1 MKLSCLQDNL
11 AEGLGLV
18 GRVVASKSTLPVLGN
33 VLLATDQGQLKLA
46 ATNLELAFTYWIGA
60 KIESEGAITLPARLL
75 ADYVGLLDKGQ
86 RVDMELHVAS
96 RKVRLRCGRFE
107 ANIAGLEAEDFPLIP
122 TVSGGMGF
130 NVEAG
135 ALKAAI
141 AQVVFAAAQDDS
153 RPALTGVLLSLKG
166 QQLTL
171 AAADGFRLGVR
182 RLELAEAPPEPLS
195 VIVPARTLSEVAR
208 VLPDGEG
215 DLVEIATTA
224 NRNQILFRFDRTE
237 VVSRLIEGQFP
248 DYQRII
254 PSSARATVAMNTQ
267 ELLKA
272 ARAAAV
278 FARDSNMI
286 VRLELQPSK
295 EELGPGRVIVTSSSA
310 EVGDNTAEVDASVDG
325 EAMQVSFNARYL
337 RDVLEALGAPQ
348 VLLQL
353 TGPSSPGVFKPGGG
367 DPTAYTHVIMPMA
380 AAR

>member
-1 MKLSCLQDNL
+1 MKLSCSRDNL
-11 AEGLGLV
+11 AEGLSLV
-18 GRVVASKSTLPVLGN
+18 GRAVSSKSTLPILGN
-33 VLLATDQGQLKLA
+33 VLLATDQGRLKLA
-46 ATNLELAFTYWIGA
+46 ATNLELTFTYWIGA

-86 RVDMELHVAS
+86 RVDLELQAVW
-96 RKVRLRCGRFE
+96 RKMRLRCGRFE

-122 TVSGGMGF
+122 TVSGGVGF

-153 RPALTGVLLSLKG
+153 RPALAGVLLSLKG

-182 RLELAEAPPEPLS
+182 RLDLAETPAEPLS

-215 DLVEIATTA
+215 ELVEVATTA
-224 NRNQILFRFDRTE
+224 NKNQILFRFDRVE

-254 PSSARATVAMNTQ
+254 PSSAKTTAVMNTQ

-278 FARDSNMI
+278 FVRDNNMI
-286 VRLELQPSK
+286 VRLEL
-295 EELGPGRVIVTSSSA
+295 GPGRVVVTGSSA
-310 EVGDNTAEVDASVDG
+310 EVGDNTGEVDASVDG
-325 EAMQVSFNARYL
+325 EATHVSFNARYL
-337 RDVLEALGAPQ
+337 RDALEALGASQ
-348 VLLQL
+348 VVLQL
-353 TGPSSPGVFKPGGG
+353 TGPSSPGVFKPAGG
-367 DPTAYTHVIMPMA
+367 DPTAYTHVIMPLA
-380 AAR
+380 AVPGRPAR